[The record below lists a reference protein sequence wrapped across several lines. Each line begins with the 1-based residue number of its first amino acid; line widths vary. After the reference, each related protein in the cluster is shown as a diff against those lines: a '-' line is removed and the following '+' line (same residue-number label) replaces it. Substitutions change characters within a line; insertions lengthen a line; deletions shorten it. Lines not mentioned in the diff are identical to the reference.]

1 MATAADIFM
10 VEVSRDGLEAMLML
24 RGAPGEELSY
34 EQMLAVL
41 AQAGVVYGI
50 DTDLLQAICAKPQ
63 PNQRYVIAR
72 GKAPKA
78 ASDEELVL
86 SFNAG
91 GELHEDESGHIDF
104 RNLGTFN
111 SFKAGDVLASRQCN
125 NAELKGMSVR
135 GEELAPPKCKP
146 VKLSAGRGARI
157 SDDGTC
163 VIAEVSGHACIVG
176 GKITVMESIEVR
188 EDVDFS
194 VGNIDFIG
202 NVKIR
207 GSVHP
212 GFQVRAQG
220 DVEIGGN
227 IEKATIECGGNLLV
241 HGLVFGHGNC
251 RIRVGGDAQIGAL
264 DQAEVTVVGDLRV
277 ENYIRHCHVICGASV
292 ELTGKKGNIVGGE
305 VSAYRHITAP
315 NIGNPMATLTK
326 LNVGV
331 SPFARTALE
340 AQEKDM
346 QGLLAKREQVNTTL
360 NGLLRRCGGNPALLD
375 ARLQDALSKLK
386 LASAQIEQQIQTAHH
401 ELDSTRG
408 LCADYHESRI
418 KAADHVYPGVLL
430 TFRGKYMYK
439 TTDQVQFVSF
449 SEQAGEVKTGT
460 F

>member
-1 MATAADIFM
+1 MAIATNTLQI
-10 VEVSRDGLEAMLML
+10 EISRDGLEAILVL
-24 RGAPGEELSY
+24 RSQPAEELRY
-34 EQMLAVL
+34 EDLQQALAE
-41 AQAGVVYGI
+41 AGVVFGI
-50 DTDLLQAICAKPQ
+50 DTDILQAICARPQ
-63 PNQRYVIAR
+63 AGSRYVVAR

-86 SFNAG
+86 SFHAG
-91 GELHEDESGHIDF
+91 GELHEDDSGHIDF

-125 NAELKGMSVR
+125 NAESRGTNVR

-146 VKLSAGRGARI
+146 AKLSPGRGARL
-157 SDDGTC
+157 SEDGQS
-163 VIAEVSGHACIVG
+163 VIAEVSGHACLVG
-176 GKITVMESIEVR
+176 GKISVMESIEVR

-227 IEKATIECGGNLLV
+227 VEKATLECGGNL
-241 HGLVFGHGNC
+241 HIQGLVFGHGNC
-251 RIRVGGDAQIGAL
+251 RIRVGGDAHIGAL

-277 ENYIRHCHVICGASV
+277 ENYIRHCHVICGGSI

-305 VSAYRHITAP
+305 VSAYRHIVAP

-331 SPFARTALE
+331 SPFAKTALE
-340 AQEKDM
+340 NQEIQM
-346 QGLLAKREQVNTTL
+346 QALLAKREQVNTTL
-360 NGLLRRCGGNPALLD
+360 NGLLRRCGGNPAMLD

-386 LASAQIEQQIQTAHH
+386 LASAQIEQQIVAAHG
-401 ELDSTRG
+401 ELETTRA
-408 LCADYHESRI
+408 LCSDYHESRI
-418 KAADHVYPGVLL
+418 KAADHIYPGVLL

-439 TTDQVQFVSF
+439 TTDPAQYVSF
-449 SEQAGEVKTGT
+449 SEQAGEIRSGT